1 MTNQLNDVITMINS
15 KMNFFMIK
23 ECLASIGFE
32 CKSVSMPGLK
42 DEVECLLAHQQLSD
56 EAESINLI

>member
-1 MTNQLNDVITMINS
+1 MTNQLNEVLTMINN

-32 CKSVSMPGLK
+32 CKSLSMPGLK
-42 DEVECLLAHQQLSD
+42 DEVECLLAHQQLND
-56 EAESINLI
+56 EVSSIRVI

>member
-1 MTNQLNDVITMINS
+1 MTNQLNEVLTMINN

-32 CKSVSMPGLK
+32 CKSFSMPSLK
-42 DEVECLLAHQQLSD
+42 VEVESLLAHQQLND
-56 EAESINLI
+56 EAASIIII